1 MNFFNHVTIFIYGS
15 ACHLSVMLAIG
26 NTLSNSVYEAT
37 IRNGLSKPAANSS
50 REEKE
55 KWIRCKYEAK
65 EFLPE
70 SNRSVPNGQQLVEAV
85 VRFVCDLLVLQLP
98 FTKFIPFP
106 HCRSDMKALV
116 LALARCSTDDVNATV
131 SARDLRT
138 SLHLAC
144 AMGNL
149 AMAQL
154 LIWVSFR
161 NPLNPF
167 QK

>member
-1 MNFFNHVTIFIYGS
+1 
-15 ACHLSVMLAIG
+15 MLAIG

-37 IRNGLSKPAANSS
+37 IRNGLSKPGPNSQ
-50 REEKE
+50 REDKE

-85 VRFVCDLLVLQLP
+85 VRCVQTQKEFIWRLLILP
-98 FTKFIPFP
+98 FSSPN
-106 HCRSDMKALV
+106 RSDMKALV

-154 LIWVSFR
+154 LIWVSS
-161 NPLNPF
+161 PHLDPF
-167 QK
+167 PTTA